1 MRRATLLRSVARFL
15 DDGTRLHDAAFM
27 WTRHR
32 WMVPYAVLAAAVVYM
47 ASQWAGFTETPTRVA
62 LAFAAGAIAVNAT
75 TDYRVLARTSTG
87 LVMFRASRIRQF
99 AVEVLERMP
108 PSTPIEAVGGTVFAT
123 DWRVGDVVFT
133 VPKSS
138 ESAIHRIAHP

>member
-15 DDGTRLHDAAFM
+15 DAGTELRDAAFM

-32 WMVPYAVLAAAVVYM
+32 WMIPYAVIAAIAVYV

-75 TDYRVLARTSTG
+75 TDYRIIARTSRG
-87 LVMFRASRIRQF
+87 LLMLRASRVRQY
-99 AVEVLERMP
+99 AVGVLEHLP
-108 PSTPIEAVGGTVFAT
+108 ATTTIEAVGGTVFAT
-123 DWRVGDVVFT
+123 DWQVGEVVFT

-138 ESAIHRIAHP
+138 ESAIHRIAHR

>member
-1 MRRATLLRSVARFL
+1 MRRATLLRSVARFV
-15 DDGTRLHDAAFM
+15 DAGTELHDAAFM

-32 WMVPYAVLAAAVVYM
+32 WMIPYAVVAALAVYAA
-47 ASQWAGFTETPTRVA
+47 SEWAGFTETPTRVA

-75 TDYRVLARTSTG
+75 TDYRVIARTSRG
-87 LVMFRASRIRQF
+87 LLMLKASRIRQY
-99 AVEVLERMP
+99 AVALIERLP
-108 PSTPIEAVGGTVFAT
+108 PSTRIEPVGGTVFAT
-123 DWRVGDVVFT
+123 DWQVGDAVFT